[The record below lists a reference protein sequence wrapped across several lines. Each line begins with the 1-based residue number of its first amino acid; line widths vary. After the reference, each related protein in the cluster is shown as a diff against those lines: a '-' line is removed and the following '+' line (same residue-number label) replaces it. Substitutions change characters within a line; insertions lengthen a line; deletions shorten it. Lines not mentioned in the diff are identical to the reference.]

1 MSLLNLLLVSSRL
14 DGRHRCRLLQPG
26 GVPLGSCEYRAV
38 FQQRPLPYHLR
49 DQPQFVH
56 VRDKYIYFKVTFCR
70 LGLAMVQLMIQ
81 FQWTEFSLIYTVN
94 TQDSKCDYLQQDLE
108 VSR

>member
-1 MSLLNLLLVSSRL
+1 
-14 DGRHRCRLLQPG
+14 
-26 GVPLGSCEYRAV
+26 
-38 FQQRPLPYHLR
+38 
-49 DQPQFVH
+49 
-56 VRDKYIYFKVTFCR
+56 